1 MSGGGGLVDKV
12 GASYASLPR
21 AGRWLVWFVL
31 IFLGYFAVIE
41 PALDFRASQ
50 RVKAERLIAAV
61 NEEMELTGGE
71 SGAEQARVSARQW
84 FGPTLHP
91 TDREMTRAA
100 VDSAINGVLSKHGVE
115 ARIAESVDR
124 LRGAAAGGVAAAG
137 GGGGGGGGGN
147 TSLSLVG
154 PGQQVERLVLT
165 LTFDAS
171 PEVATAV
178 ISDLER
184 SPAIAGL
191 SSVSLVRT
199 GDRVVAPG
207 VVRVVLT
214 VEAWLATRAS
224 AGVAAGRTTTL
235 MTNRGVL

>member
-71 SGAEQARVSARQW
+71 AGAAQARVSARQW

-124 LRGAAAGGVAAAG
+124 LRGAGGGGVVAAG
-137 GGGGGGGGGN
+137 GGGAGGN
-147 TSLSLVG
+147 ASLSLVG

-191 SSVSLVRT
+191 SSVSLVR
-199 GDRVVAPG
+199 
-207 VVRVVLT
+207 
-214 VEAWLATRAS
+214 RAI
-224 AGVAAGRTTTL
+224 V
-235 MTNRGVL
+235 